1 MAWVGHRCDVW
12 TGGTYRVW
20 HGWDIGVMY
29 GLVGHR
35 DL

>member
-1 MAWVGHRCDVW
+1 MDWWDI
-12 TGGTYRVW
+12 GTYRVW

-29 GLVGHR
+29 GLVGHW

>member
-1 MAWVGHRCDVW
+1 MWHMDW
-12 TGGTYRVW
+12 WDIGTYRIW
-20 HGWDIGVMY
+20 HGRDIGVMY